1 MKKEDQRTEKQMLSN
16 IEDYTRATMKNTERT
31 ARNAAFVT
39 WFIIISIGLSLF
51 AGVVLRM

>member
-16 IEDYTRATMKNTERT
+16 IEDYTRQTMHNTDRT
-31 ARNAAFVT
+31 ARNTAFVT